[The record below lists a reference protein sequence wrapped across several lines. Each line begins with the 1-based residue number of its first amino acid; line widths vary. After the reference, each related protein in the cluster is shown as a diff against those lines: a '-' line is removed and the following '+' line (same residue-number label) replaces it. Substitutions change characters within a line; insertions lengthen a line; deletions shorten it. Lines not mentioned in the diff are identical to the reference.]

1 MCGHASGAQRTRA
14 RHVTKF
20 VLCSQLIG
28 VKRMIDPI
36 LDAAAAA
43 AGAAAADAIANAASL
58 AAAAAATA

>member
-1 MCGHASGAQRTRA
+1 MWTCVWHATDQSTPCNEIR
-14 RHVTKF
+14 V
-20 VLCSQLIG
+20 CSQLIG